1 MKLRPLAEKTA
12 PCTCDIPCETP
23 DAPLESANGE
33 RYSWLVTG
41 MDCAA
46 CARKV
51 ENAVRQI
58 AGVNQVQVAF
68 ATEKLTVIAD
78 NDIRKQVEKA
88 VQQAGYAVQD
98 ENAPKAAAP
107 SRWQENMPLLIL
119 IVLMGISWLL
129 EQFNHPLGQTAFIV
143 TTLVGLFPIA
153 RQALRLMRSGSWF
166 AIETLMSV
174 AAIGALFIGATAEA
188 AMVLL
193 LFLVGER
200 LEGWAASRARKG

>member
-1 MKLRPLAEKTA
+1 
-12 PCTCDIPCETP
+12 
-23 DAPLESANGE
+23 
-33 RYSWLVTG
+33 

-78 NDIRKQVEKA
+78 NDIRKQVENA

-98 ENAPKAAAP
+98 ENAPKASAP

-119 IVLMGISWLL
+119 IVLMASVGCWSSLTIRWARR
-129 EQFNHPLGQTAFIV
+129 PL
-143 TTLVGLFPIA
+143 
-153 RQALRLMRSGSWF
+153 S
-166 AIETLMSV
+166 
-174 AAIGALFIGATAEA
+174 
-188 AMVLL
+188 
-193 LFLVGER
+193 
-200 LEGWAASRARKG
+200 